1 MQQGWVRRVL
11 LVTLFG
17 VAFGYVE
24 AAVVVYLRVIYDP
37 VRASLHPEQPPDS
50 LLPLVTLQELRA
62 EDPEHVTRLAIELG
76 RELATLVMLV
86 VAAALA
92 RRRRGE
98 WIAFFMIVF
107 GVWDIAYYLGLKAM
121 IGFPASLMTWDI
133 LFLVPLPWL
142 GPVLAPVVV
151 SLTMIGAG
159 CVMLRETEH
168 ERPLQARW
176 YHWTGIVAGGLI
188 VIWSFCKDYEQ
199 TLAGEMPNAYSWPLF
214 ALGELVG
221 MAAFA
226 HALRQGRT
234 RVASR

>member
-1 MQQGWVRRVL
+1 MIDLTRGNILQADAEALVNTVNCVGVMGKGIALQFKNAFPDNFKAYERACRNDEVR
-11 LVTLFG
+11 
-17 VAFGYVE
+17 
-24 AAVVVYLRVIYDP
+24 
-37 VRASLHPEQPPDS
+37 
-50 LLPLVTLQELRA
+50 
-62 EDPEHVTRLAIELG
+62 LG
-76 RELATLVMLV
+76 QM
-86 VAAALA
+86 
-92 RRRRGE
+92 
-98 WIAFFMIVF
+98 FIV
-107 GVWDIAYYLGLKAM
+107 
-121 IGFPASLMTWDI
+121 PS
-133 LFLVPLPWL
+133 
-142 GPVLAPVVV
+142 VVV

-188 VIWSFCKDYEQ
+188 VIWSFCKDYDQ

-234 RVASR
+234 RVAPR

>member
-1 MQQGWVRRVL
+1 MQPGWVRRVL

-24 AAVVVYLRVIYDP
+24 AALVVYLRVIYDP

-98 WIAFFMIVF
+98 WIAFFMIV
-107 GVWDIAYYLGLKAM
+107 
-121 IGFPASLMTWDI
+121 
-133 LFLVPLPWL
+133 
-142 GPVLAPVVV
+142 
-151 SLTMIGAG
+151 
-159 CVMLRETEH
+159 
-168 ERPLQARW
+168 
-176 YHWTGIVAGGLI
+176 
-188 VIWSFCKDYEQ
+188 
-199 TLAGEMPNAYSWPLF
+199 
-214 ALGELVG
+214 
-221 MAAFA
+221 
-226 HALRQGRT
+226 
-234 RVASR
+234 

>member
-1 MQQGWVRRVL
+1 VQPGWVRRVL

-24 AAVVVYLRVIYDP
+24 AALVVYLRVIYDP

-121 IGFPASLMTWDI
+121 IGFPQSLLTWDI
-133 LFLVPLPWL
+133 LFLIPLPWL

-159 CVMLRETEH
+159 CVMLHETEH
-168 ERPLQARW
+168 ARPLQARW

-188 VIWSFCKDYEQ
+188 IIWSFCKDYEQ
-199 TLAGEMPNAYSWPLF
+199 TMAGEMPDAYAWPLF
-214 ALGELVG
+214 ALGEIIG
-221 MAAFA
+221 MTAFA
-226 HALRQGRT
+226 HALRQKRL
-234 RVASR
+234 ACQP